1 MMKEETAADAK
12 DPSRI
17 ERAIATVLV
26 VDDDADCRYIYSEAL
41 RAAGFRVLIAEDGV
55 QAVAI
60 TRAATPD
67 IVLLD
72 VAMPLMDGRDAVR
85 ILKSDPATANITTI
99 AVTAADALHR
109 RGDLEEAGFDAVLL
123 KPVMPHVVVVA
134 VRQALE
140 ARG

>member
-1 MMKEETAADAK
+1 MLEGSAAKNADDDVPVK
-12 DPSRI
+12 
-17 ERAIATVLV
+17 TVLV

-41 RAAGFRVLIAEDGV
+41 RNAGFRVLLAADGV
-55 QAVAI
+55 EAVAI
-60 TRAATPD
+60 TRATTPD

-72 VAMPLMDGRDAVR
+72 VAMPRMDGRDAVR
-85 ILKSDPATANITTI
+85 LIKGDPSTKTIPTI

-123 KPVMPHVVVVA
+123 KPVLPQVVVIA

>member
-1 MMKEETAADAK
+1 MADEEEVKATE
-12 DPSRI
+12 PSRV
-17 ERAIATVLV
+17 EREVATVLV

-60 TRAATPD
+60 TRAASPD

-72 VAMPLMDGRDAVR
+72 VAMPHMDGRDAVR
-85 ILKSDPATANITTI
+85 LLKSDPATSKITTI

-123 KPVMPHVVVVA
+123 KPVMPQVVVVA

>member
-1 MMKEETAADAK
+1 MAGDEAIDS
-12 DPSRI
+12 SRL
-17 ERAIATVLV
+17 ERAVATVLV

-41 RAAGFRVLIAEDGV
+41 RAAGFRVLVAEDGV

-60 TRAATPD
+60 TRATTPD

-72 VAMPLMDGRDAVR
+72 VAMPHMDGRDAVR
-85 ILKSDPATANITTI
+85 LLKSDPATRRITTI
-99 AVTAADALHR
+99 AVTSADALHR

-123 KPVMPHVVVVA
+123 KPVLPQVVVVA

-140 ARG
+140 AIG

>member
-1 MMKEETAADAK
+1 MSADGPA
-12 DPSRI
+12 P
-17 ERAIATVLV
+17 IATVLV
-26 VDDDADCRYIYSEAL
+26 VDDDADCRFIYSEAL
-41 RAAGFRVLIAEDGV
+41 RAAGFRVLVAEDGV
-55 QAVAI
+55 QAVAM

-72 VAMPLMDGRDAVR
+72 IAMPRMDGRDAVR
-85 ILKSDPATANITTI
+85 LIKADPMTRTITTI

-123 KPVMPHVVVVA
+123 KPVLPKVVVIA